1 MNKRGRKAHQWTAD
15 KLEFIEK
22 YIPAFVKA
30 TKKATKR
37 YYVDG
42 FAGPGVNEFE
52 DGSKRRGSPLI
63 ALAQN
68 EFTRLYFVEENPD
81 VFRALEQKVRQHPNK
96 NKATLYNA
104 DFNEILPEILG
115 QIEER
120 SPTVFLLDPEG
131 LELEWRSVEAIAK
144 REKADLF
151 ILVSA
156 SGVLRNLENDFAY
169 NALTAFFGDTSW
181 MEIDKYKKVGM
192 DRYHA
197 IVDLYL
203 DKLNGLGFTV
213 ARYNI
218 TARTSKKMKLHSLVF
233 AAKND
238 VAIKIAEDV
247 LKKLQ
252 PPPDKRSMTPLF

>member
-1 MNKRGRKAHQWTAD
+1 MNERGRKAHQWTAD

-30 TKKATKR
+30 TKGATKR

-42 FAGPGVNEFE
+42 FAGPGINEFE
-52 DGSKRRGSPLI
+52 DGSKMRGSPLI
-63 ALAQN
+63 ALEQN
-68 EFTRLYFVEENPD
+68 EFTHLYFVEKD
-81 VFRALEQKVRQHPNK
+81 LDAFKALKQIVQQHPNK
-96 NKATLYNA
+96 DKATLYNA
-104 DFNEILPEILG
+104 DFNEILPEILV

-131 LELEWRSVEAIAK
+131 LELEWRSIEAIAK

-156 SGVLRNLENDFAY
+156 SGVLRNLENNFAY
-169 NALTAFFGDTSW
+169 DALTAFFGDTSW

-203 DKLNGLGFTV
+203 DKLKGLGLTV
-213 ARYNI
+213 ARHNI
-218 TARTSKKMKLHSLVF
+218 TARTSKKVKLHSLVF

-247 LKKLQ
+247 LRRLQ
-252 PPPDKRSMTPLF
+252 PPPDKRGMTPLF

>member
-1 MNKRGRKAHQWTAD
+1 MGEQGRKAHQWTAD
-15 KLEFIEK
+15 KLVFIEK

-30 TKKATKR
+30 TKRATKR

-42 FAGPGVNEFE
+42 FAGPGINEFE

-63 ALAQN
+63 ALDQD
-68 EFTRLYFVEENPD
+68 EFTHLYFVEKDPNA
-81 VFRALEQKVRQHPNK
+81 FKTLERKVQQHLNQNK
-96 NKATLYNA
+96 TTLYNA
-104 DFNEILPEILG
+104 DFNDVLPEVLC

-120 SPTVFLLDPEG
+120 SPTIFLLDPEG
-131 LELEWRSVEAIAK
+131 LELEWRSVEAISK

-156 SGVLRNLENDFAY
+156 SGVLRNLENEFAHD
-169 NALTAFFGDTSW
+169 ALTAFFGDDSW
-181 MEIDKYKKVGM
+181 IEIDKYKKVGM

-197 IVDLYL
+197 IIDFYL
-203 DKLNGLGFTV
+203 EKLRSLGLTV
-213 ARYNI
+213 AKYNI
-218 TARTSKKMKLHSLVF
+218 TARTSRNVKLHSLVF

-238 VAIKIAEDV
+238 TAIQIAEDV

-252 PPPDKRSMTPLF
+252 PPPGKRGMTPLF